1 MVSMAEPPPRDPQ
14 DPADDETVIVPP
26 GEPVDETVVQD
37 EWGPETVAAPVVAED
52 AVVVEETEPPRKPPT
67 LWPWL
72 LALLIL
78 VLLGLGALY
87 LLTRDDDQSATTTAA
102 TTQAAERT
110 VPDVVGTTSSEA
122 TATLR
127 EAGFEANLVSV
138 PSDRP
143 PGTVVAQDPE
153 PGTTQPEGTSV
164 RLNVAQEAQGTS
176 TGATTTTGTTTTGT
190 TTAQTTTAPPP
201 QPSPAVVPDVVGQEF
216 AGAARS
222 FADEG
227 LKVSAAYVPSQEP
240 FGRVVAQAQP
250 AGTELERGATVQ
262 LNVSTGSD
270 AAEKVTVPSASGK
283 TLGEGRD
290 ALEQA
295 GFEVLALTVGDGEIR
310 NESKI
315 VSQSPA
321 GGASIPRGALVLVY
335 V

>member
-1 MVSMAEPPPRDPQ
+1 MAEPPPRDPP

-26 GEPVDETVVQD
+26 DEPVDETVVRD
-37 EWGPETVAAPVVAED
+37 EWGAETVVTGPVVDD

-87 LLTRDDDQSATTTAA
+87 LLTRDDDDQSATTTAA

-143 PGTVVAQDPE
+143 PGTVVAQDPA

-164 RLNVAQEAQGTS
+164 RLNVAEEAQGTT
-176 TGATTTTGTTTTGT
+176 TGATTTTGT

-201 QPSPAVVPDVVGQEF
+201 QPSPAVVPDVVGQEL

-222 FADEG
+222 FADKG

-262 LNVSTGSD
+262 LNVSTGPD
-270 AAEKVTVPSASGK
+270 PAEKVTVPTATGK
-283 TLGEGRD
+283 TLREGRD
-290 ALEQA
+290 SLEQA

-321 GGASIPRGALVLVY
+321 GGASIPGGALVVVY

>member
-1 MVSMAEPPPRDPQ
+1 MAEPPPQ
-14 DPADDETVIVPP
+14 DPSDDETVIVPP
-26 GEPVDETVVQD
+26 GEPADETIVRDEWGAETVVT
-37 EWGPETVAAPVVAED
+37 GPVEED
-52 AVVVEETEPPRKPPT
+52 AVVVEETAPARKPPT

-72 LALLIL
+72 LALLLL
-78 VLLGLGALY
+78 VLAGLGAFY
-87 LLTRDDDQSATTTAA
+87 LLSRDDDEQSATTTAA

-143 PGTVVAQDPE
+143 PGTVVAQDPA

-164 RLNVAQEAQGTS
+164 RLNVAEEGQGAT
-176 TGATTTTGTTTTGT
+176 TGATTQGTTTTGTTTTGT

-201 QPSPAVVPDVVGQEF
+201 QPRPAVVPDVVGQEL
-216 AGAARS
+216 AGSARA

-240 FGRVVAQAQP
+240 FGRVVAQAQA

-262 LNVSTGSD
+262 LNVSIGPEP
-270 AAEKVTVPSASGK
+270 AEKVTVPAAAGK
-283 TLGEGRD
+283 SLGEGRD

-310 NESKI
+310 NESTI